1 MKCLVGVPMKLRSH
15 LLILTLG
22 TLLPMLLFA
31 LIAVGLLA
39 ERDRRTVQ
47 RSAKEVTL
55 ALITAVDAEVGRT
68 ITTLQALATAPALDQ
83 SALREFQAEAK
94 RVLPTQPGW
103 LSISVLS
110 PRGDV
115 LLQTARE
122 DKPPFAFRAAVP
134 VMRAGQVRS
143 MLMAEVDPQRVRALL
158 DKQRLPA
165 DWMGEVID
173 GEGRVVARSSGARAV
188 GQAAAENLRAA
199 LQASS
204 EGWFHRTSLEGTSVY
219 TAYHRSGSSGW
230 SVAISIP
237 EATVRAGLGRA
248 AVTMTTGVIVALV
261 AALLLAAALGQR
273 IAAPIGAL
281 AATARALASGKRV
294 EMPPPGKVEE
304 LRDVSRALAD
314 AVDAVRAR
322 EAALR
327 NADRAK
333 DEFLAMLS
341 HELRNPL
348 GALAA
353 AAHVLRN
360 GGGRSETAASATGVI
375 ERQVRHM
382 TRLVEDLLDVSR
394 VTRGKI
400 SLARQPIDLAQAART
415 AVQEMQAS
423 GRLDEHRV
431 SLQLAPAWIHADEA
445 RIEQIVT
452 NLVGN
457 AAKYTAPGGGITVSV
472 RRERDTALLQV
483 RDTGMGMSAELASR
497 VFDLFVQGER
507 PLDRPA
513 GGLGIGL
520 TLVRRL
526 AELHGG
532 TAHAASAGPGQGSV
546 FTVAL
551 PTTEARPPQ
560 GVKAA
565 TDPVARQRRKILVI
579 EDSEDARRTLSL
591 ALRMDGHE
599 VYEAADGPAGVDAAA
614 SVQPEVAL
622 IDIGLPGLNGYQVAE
637 RLRDMPERSSMVLI
651 ALTGYGQSEAFRRAH
666 DAGFDDHV
674 TKPVAPAELLRLID
688 AACALKTRRAGA
700 RPSA

>member
-1 MKCLVGVPMKLRSH
+1 MKLRSH

-31 LIAVGLLA
+31 LLAVGLLA
-39 ERDRRTVQ
+39 ERDRRTMQ

-55 ALITAVDAEVGRT
+55 ALITAVDAEVSRT
-68 ITTLQALATAPALDQ
+68 LTTLQALATSPELDRG
-83 SALREFQAEAK
+83 ALRDFQLEAT

-103 LSISVLS
+103 LAITLLS

-115 LLQTARE
+115 LLETAR
-122 DKPPFAFRAAVP
+122 DGQRPFAYKAAVP
-134 VMRAGQVRS
+134 VMRAGQVQH
-143 MLMAEVDPQRVRALL
+143 MLMAEVDPQRIRALL

-173 GEGRVVARSSGARAV
+173 AEARVIARTSGARAI
-188 GQAAAENLRAA
+188 GQPAAENLRAA
-199 LQASS
+199 LQSS
-204 EGWFHRTSLEGTSVY
+204 TDGWFHRTSLEGTSVY

-273 IAAPIGAL
+273 IARPIGAL

-294 EMPPPGKVEE
+294 EMPPPGRVEE
-304 LRDVSRALAD
+304 LSDVSRALSD

-353 AAHVLRN
+353 AAHVLRT
-360 GGGRSETAASATGVI
+360 GGGQRETTASATGVI

-400 SLARQPIDLAQAART
+400 SLARQPIDLAHAART

-423 GRLDEHRV
+423 GRLAEHRLT
-431 SLQLAPAWIHADEA
+431 LQLAPAWIHADEA

-457 AAKYTAPGGGITVSV
+457 AVKYTPPGGSITVSV
-472 RRERDTALLQV
+472 RRERDTAILQV
-483 RDTGMGMSAELASR
+483 RDDGMGMSAELATR

-532 TAHAASAGPGQGSV
+532 TAHAASAGPGQG
-546 FTVAL
+546 TVITVVL
-551 PTTEARPPQ
+551 PTTEARAPASVAPAQPP
-560 GVKAA
+560 A
-565 TDPVARQRRKILVI
+565 ARQRHKILLI
-579 EDSEDARRTLSL
+579 EDSDDARRTLSM

-599 VYEAADGPAGVDAAA
+599 VYEAADGKAGVEAAA
-614 SVQPEVAL
+614 TVDAEVAL

-637 RLRDMPERSSMVLI
+637 QLRGMPAHESMVLI
-651 ALTGYGQSEAFRRAH
+651 ALTGYGQSEVFRRAR

-674 TKPVAPAELLRLID
+674 TKPVAPAELVKLID
-688 AACALKTRRAGA
+688 SALAAKQRRAA
-700 RPSA
+700 VP